1 VERALADGRMG
12 HLLDNEDVDAV
23 RPLFERPER
32 DPDREA

>member
-1 VERALADGRMG
+1 
-12 HLLDNEDVDAV
+12 LDNEDVDAV